1 MELIKLKKED
11 LNYLHGYYTG
21 HKREVL
27 KNAENGIYLDPED
40 HSITI
45 VTCGGND
52 GDYTQVRL
60 SRGHLLAMGYLR
72 NFKKGDL
79 IPIMIDGEK
88 VYREKN

>member
-52 GDYTQVRL
+52 GDYTQVKL

-72 NFKKGDL
+72 NSY
-79 IPIMIDGEK
+79 GETDYLTDWSDK
-88 VYREKN
+88 TIKSSKP